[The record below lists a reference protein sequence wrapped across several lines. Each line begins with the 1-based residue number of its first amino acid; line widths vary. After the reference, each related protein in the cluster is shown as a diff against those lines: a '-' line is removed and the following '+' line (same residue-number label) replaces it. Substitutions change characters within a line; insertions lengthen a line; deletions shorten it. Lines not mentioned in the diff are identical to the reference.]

1 MMLQVDCQRI
11 RRDRMINSKYINV
24 NRILAVITFLVSFIV
39 YFDTMAPSVSYW
51 DCGEFI
57 AVSYTLGVPHPPG
70 SPLFLLLGRIASML
84 PISQDIAFRVNI
96 LSPLVSAFA
105 VLFLYLIIVQLVNH
119 WRGRV
124 ESTTDA
130 LIVFGGGFIGSLTFA
145 FTDSHWF
152 NAVEAEVYAFST
164 FFTAIVVWLILVWS
178 EKADL
183 KGNERYILIIAY
195 MIGLA
200 TGLHLLN
207 LLTIPFVALIIYF
220 RKYDFEWSSFGIL
233 VALTGVVFFVIHNVI
248 IKGMPKIADAI
259 GVISTGILILAVF
272 AGMVWAILNQ
282 KQLMSVVL
290 TSMVLVLIGYS
301 TYALIFIRS
310 NQNPSIDENDPETV
324 EAFISYLEREQYGD
338 VGMFPRRFKGIKPIH
353 EVVGYPEGPGRKF
366 SSDQESDYRSHQSKK
381 QWKFFWDYQ
390 IRKMY
395 NRYFLWQFAGRGPS
409 SDSGVIAMGA
419 NNREDGI
426 DLTQFGLPL
435 AFILG
440 IIGMLYHGYR
450 DEKMAFSVMALFIMT
465 GYAIILYLNQDNPQ
479 PRERDYSYVGSFFAF
494 SIWIGIGTAAISEW
508 ISENLKNKD
517 LVKRLIIMLLALQII
532 FIPTVMARVNY
543 HSHDRSGNFVAWD
556 YSYNLLQSCGPNG
569 IIFTNGDNDTFP
581 LWYLQEVEK
590 VRTDVAVVNLSLLNT
605 PWYIKQWRDKRPKQ
619 TKFITLNDLQIDK
632 LTSTLQPWE
641 TRTVQV
647 PVYNDPQNEKGYIE
661 WEIKPTYAGQA
672 LRVQDMMIMRI
683 IDDASWRI
691 PIYFAVTVSQ
701 QNRIGLDQYLDMQ
714 GLTFQLKS
722 HKTKPV
728 DTEKMYE
735 NLMTG
740 IGPESWSTNFPHN
753 EFYEH
758 GDESNQ
764 RGSNQNDNYINW
776 SKGYQPGYMFR
787 NLGNENIYYNK
798 QTKRLLQN
806 YRSAY
811 MQLAVTYYME
821 YQRKDRKKKDNL
833 EPELKDLKSKIIQ
846 VLDRMEENIPA
857 HIIPIQSEDL
867 HYQVARIY
875 GDLEEKE
882 AMRNILE
889 NLANRPNGRP
899 LNRVEYANTFFKELD
914 DTEKAIAILES
925 MRADYLR
932 KESMLKTLGFS
943 KKTVK
948 KGEWGRWQKAYP
960 EIISS
965 LVYIYRESNQLFEAE
980 SILSDWVSRNPS
992 DGNAKK
998 ILEEVRSGG

>member
-1 MMLQVDCQRI
+1 
-11 RRDRMINSKYINV
+11 MIHPKYIRL
-24 NRILAVITFLVSFIV
+24 NRILAGITFLISFIV

-70 SPLFLLLGRIASML
+70 SPLFLLLGRIASMI
-84 PISQDIAFRVNI
+84 PISEDIAFRVNL

-105 VLFLYLIIVQLVNH
+105 VLFLYLIIVQVVNH

-124 ESTTDA
+124 ESNTDA
-130 LIVFGGGFIGSLTFA
+130 LVSFGAGIVGALTFA

-178 EKADL
+178 EKA
-183 KGNERYILIIAY
+183 GNRGHEKYILLIAY

-220 RKYDFEWSSFGIL
+220 RKYNFEWSSFSL
-233 VALTGVVFFVIHNVI
+233 MVVLTGLVFFIIHNVI

-259 GVISTGILILAVF
+259 GIFLTALLILAVF
-272 AGMVWAILNQ
+272 AGMVWAIINQ
-282 KQLMSVVL
+282 KQLMSVL
-290 TSMVLVLIGYS
+290 FTSLVLVLIGYS

-310 NQNPSIDENDPETV
+310 NQDPGIDENDPETV

-338 VGMFPRRFKGIKPIH
+338 VGMFPRRFKGIEPIH
-353 EVVGYPEGPGRKF
+353 EVVGYPEGPGRQF
-366 SSDQESDYRSHQSKK
+366 SSAQESDYRSHQPGK

-409 SDSGVIAMGA
+409 SDSGVISMGA

-426 DLTQFGLPL
+426 DITQFGLPL
-435 AFILG
+435 AFLLG
-440 IIGMLYHGYR
+440 ILGMLYHGYR
-450 DEKMAFSVMALFIMT
+450 DEKMAFSVLALFAMT

-494 SIWIGIGTAAISEW
+494 SIWIGVGTAAISEW
-508 ISENLKNKD
+508 ISKKIENKN
-517 LVKRLIIMLLALQII
+517 LHKRLIVIALVLQII
-532 FIPTVMARVNY
+532 FIPAVMARANY

-556 YSYNLLQSCGPNG
+556 YSYNILQSCGPNG

-605 PWYIKQWRDKRPKQ
+605 PWYIKQWRDKRPKE
-619 TKFITLNDLQIDK
+619 TKFIDMSDPQIDK
-632 LTSTLQPWE
+632 LTSTLQQWE
-641 TRTVQV
+641 TREMQI
-647 PVYNDPQNEKGYIE
+647 PVYNDPKNKEGYIE
-661 WEIKPTYAGQA
+661 WEMKPTYAGQA
-672 LRVQDMMIMRI
+672 LRVQDMMIMKI
-683 IDDASWRI
+683 IDDAAWRV

-701 QNRIGLDQYLDMQ
+701 NNRIGLDQYLDMQ

-728 DTEKMYE
+728 DTEKMFI
-735 NLMTG
+735 NLMTD
-740 IGPESWSTNFPHN
+740 IGKSDWSTDFKHE
-753 EFYEH
+753 EFYEYNNAIKQENL
-758 GDESNQ
+758 D
-764 RGSNQNDNYINW
+764 QNNGFINW
-776 SKGYQPGYMFR
+776 SKDYQPGYMYR
-787 NLGNENIYYNK
+787 NLGNEKIYYNN

-821 YQRKDRKKKDNL
+821 YQRKGKKGKNSSDKNL
-833 EPELKDLKSKIIQ
+833 NELRNKIIQ
-846 VLDRMEENIPA
+846 VLNKMEQNIPA
-857 HIIPIQSEDL
+857 HVIPIQSEDL

-875 GDLEEKE
+875 GDLDDKNS
-882 AMRNILE
+882 MRNILE
-889 NLANRPNGRP
+889 ELTNRTNGKP
-899 LNRVEYANTFFKELD
+899 LNRVEYANTFYKELG
-914 DTEKAIAILES
+914 DTGKAINLLED
-925 MRADYLR
+925 MRGDYLK
-932 KESMLKTLGFS
+932 KESMVSVRGFG
-943 KKTVK
+943 KETVK
-948 KGEWGRWQKAYP
+948 RGEWGRWQKAYP

-965 LVYIYRESNQLFEAE
+965 LVYIYRENNQLNEAE
-980 SILSDWVSRNPS
+980 VILSEWVDRNPS

-998 ILEEVRSGG
+998 ILEEVRSSGD